1 MVDTQREFNLHM
13 RINMNLDLRN
23 NKYKRIHLLLRP
35 VLVDIFSTQD
45 FNIFAFY
52 SFVFLSIYAK
62 VHVWI
67 WGPKLWK
74 SFFFFFY
81 HVGSK
86 ILKTTSGTKD
96 DSVFLFN
103 SLSKGNNLYGY
114 DMKTIHYFNCR
125 ICMSTFSPCTEV
137 HRLENG
143 IGLHPQTYCIMT

>member
-1 MVDTQREFNLHM
+1 MPKYMCGYE
-13 RINMNLDLRN
+13 DLN
-23 NKYKRIHLLLRP
+23 CENH
-35 VLVDIFSTQD
+35 
-45 FNIFAFY
+45 
-52 SFVFLSIYAK
+52 
-62 VHVWI
+62 
-67 WGPKLWK
+67 
-74 SFFFFFY
+74 FFFFFY

-103 SLSKGNNLYGY
+103 SLSKGNNLCGY

-125 ICMSTFSPCTEV
+125 ICMSTFSPYTEV